1 MERCKALTK
10 QARSR
15 REEIASN
22 FFDVVCDHHKWPHQI
37 ASFHRLGGYWQ
48 EVKFASKDRRIEQ
61 KRKVAD
67 NGARKSAGVG
77 EDTGGEAF
85 DAEDWF
91 RSMVPD
97 GDRPGHEKAVV
108 DGEPM
113 SPTEAAMRG
122 AWVVRRFDDERPIP
136 KEWRTIDLT
145 CPRCRRR
152 KQHATYQRR
161 MDELFA
167 IFTELADDHGVTEV
181 TPEFLS
187 KFDNLKHNRRRS
199 SSAT

>member
-1 MERCKALTK
+1 MHGVSE

-15 REEIASN
+15 REEIAST
-22 FFDVVCDHHKWPHQI
+22 FFDVVCDHHQLPHQI
-37 ASFHRLGGYWQ
+37 ASFHRLGGEWR
-48 EVKFASKDRRIEQ
+48 EVRFASKDRRIEQ

-77 EDTGGEAF
+77 KDAGREAF
-85 DAEDWF
+85 DAEGWIS
-91 RSMVPD
+91 SMVPD
-97 GDRPGHEKAVV
+97 GDRPGHAKAMV

-122 AWVVRRFDDERPIP
+122 AWVIRRFDDERPIL

-152 KQHATYQRR
+152 NRHATYQRR
-161 MDELFA
+161 EDELFA
-167 IFTELADDHGVTEV
+167 IFTELVDDHGITKV

-187 KFDNLKHNRRRS
+187 KFVNLKHHQQRS
-199 SSAT
+199 GSAT